1 MTDLTADLEF
11 VTDGRGTG
19 CRIVSDLAFFD
30 EVRDGES
37 EAGCVIEFD
46 RRVAYLEDEE
56 ILEIA
61 ERIKAYQAA
70 IAKRRSGGLRLRQRG
85 RP

>member
-37 EAGCVIEFD
+37 ADGCVIEFD
-46 RRVAYLEDEE
+46 HPLAYLEDEE

-70 IAKRRSGGLRLRQRG
+70 IAKAPGQEETA
-85 RP
+85 

>member
-1 MTDLTADLEF
+1 MTDLIADKLEF

-46 RRVAYLEDEE
+46 RPLAYLEDEE

-70 IAKRRSGGLRLRQRG
+70 IAKAPGQEED
-85 RP
+85 

>member
-19 CRIVSDLAFFD
+19 CRIVSDLAFFG
-30 EVRDGES
+30 DGLA
-37 EAGCVIEFD
+37 EASMRVNPASCVVTFD
-46 RRVAYLEDEE
+46 HPSAYLEDEE

-70 IAKRRSGGLRLRQRG
+70 IAKAPGQEEE
-85 RP
+85 